1 MGLFHT
7 IQPVRFLSLHPF
19 SVIFSGLIFRNEVLI
34 GTELDLSL
42 YLLLVVLFK
51 GGVFFYESS
60 MKNGQRDLEIGSN
73 VTH

>member
-1 MGLFHT
+1 M
-7 IQPVRFLSLHPF
+7 
-19 SVIFSGLIFRNEVLI
+19 LI